1 MIPIFNVVL
10 ISDKDKNAINTGK
23 HFVLFHFR
31 SSRSEVFCKKG
42 VLKNFGKFTAK
53 YQCQSLFLVKLQA
66 RGLQLYFIKK
76 ETPTVFPCEFCEIS
90 KNTSGGCF
98 CNLSKYFD
106 KLYGNIFHKMQIQM
120 SNLIQVPAS
129 LLLAAI
135 SEFWFSGLSRHT
147 IYKLIT
153 AVTAF
158 LIAFLRKINNKNLD
172 QKISILL
179 TLSKYFTRSLT
190 LFCTCERFFNIPK
203 GYLHYNW

>member
-1 MIPIFNVVL
+1 MSYWYQIKIKTRLIPVNTSFYFTSEAVVQRC
-10 ISDKDKNAINTGK
+10 SVKK
-23 HFVLFHFR
+23 
-31 SSRSEVFCKKG
+31 VFCKKG
-42 VLKNFGKFTAK
+42 VLKNFGKFTGK

-76 ETPTVFPCEFCEIS
+76 ETPTVLPCEFCEIS

-190 LFCTCERFFNIPK
+190 LFCTCETFFNIPK

>member
-76 ETPTVFPCEFCEIS
+76 ETRQCFPVNFAKFLKTPLVAVS
-90 KNTSGGCF
+90 VTYRNT
-98 CNLSKYFD
+98 
-106 KLYGNIFHKMQIQM
+106 
-120 SNLIQVPAS
+120 LINFMVTFFIRRRFKW
-129 LLLAAI
+129 AI
-135 SEFWFSGLSRHT
+135 SFKYQLHFYLPRFQNFDFQD
-147 IYKLIT
+147 
-153 AVTAF
+153 F
-158 LIAFLRKINNKNLD
+158 LG
-172 QKISILL
+172 
-179 TLSKYFTRSLT
+179 TPYT
-190 LFCTCERFFNIPK
+190 
-203 GYLHYNW
+203 NW